1 MAKSDDQQALPH
13 IDDATTAFSHVPEHG
28 FSLFLAKRTKL
39 VHFIRHAEGLHNQA
53 NREAGDDSPVTF
65 STDGSWKYLDA
76 KLSET
81 GIDQCVAARTGLLQ
95 NVNPEIILVSPLT
108 RTLQTAHVMFGG
120 SGNIPFMVHDLCRER
135 SGKYT
140 CDKRRSKTEIME
152 ELAPLYHYTNDRID
166 FESFGYPT
174 EDDENWSET
183 REPSEQVTKR
193 AIDFVQWLA
202 TRPEQEIAVVT
213 HSSWLKHLFHAF
225 GQRLADKDM
234 ETLHR
239 VAGNAEVRSVTLALH
254 RGFYPDGKWED
265 DVFIPRDHSF
275 RRGKW
280 APAHGQIS
288 RMHKRLSKSS
298 GAASK
303 RELEVEDSMPL

>member
-1 MAKSDDQQALPH
+1 MANLDDDYALPF
-13 IDDATTAFSHVPEHG
+13 IEDDTSAFIHMPQHQ
-28 FSLFLAKRTKL
+28 FSLFLKKRTKI

-53 NREAGDDSPVTF
+53 NRAAGDDSPVTF
-65 STDGSWKYLDA
+65 STDGSWQYLDA
-76 KLSET
+76 KLT
-81 GIDQCVAARTGLLQ
+81 DVGVAQCVKARKELLQ
-95 NVNPEIILVSPLT
+95 DVSPEIIIVSPFT
-108 RTLQTAHVMFGG
+108 RTLQTAHIMFGG
-120 SGNIPFMVHDLCRER
+120 SGNVPFMVHDLCRER
-135 SGKYT
+135 SGKFT
-140 CDKRRSKTEIME
+140 CDKRRSKTEIMK
-152 ELAPLYHYTNDRID
+152 ELAPIYDYTNDCID

-174 EDDENWSET
+174 EHDENWMEF

-213 HSSWLKHLFHAF
+213 HSSWLKHLFRAF

-254 RGFYPDGKWED
+254 RGFYPDGKWD
-265 DVFIPRDHSF
+265 NNVFVPHDHSF

-280 APAHGQIS
+280 APKLEQIS
-288 RMHKRLSKSS
+288 YLHCRLSNSS
-298 GAASK
+298 GASSK
-303 RELEVEDSMPL
+303 EEDSMPI